1 MHKALRLTAC
11 AVVTFTALQASASE
25 GGASTYIVNGD
36 EVLSIDEFPSFSS
49 LYFDQLDTSGLYQN
63 YCGAT
68 ILDEYHVLTAAHCV
82 EGDSYYY
89 TYTSIAPQ
97 LLNEQQ
103 VLNGSVQLIRAS
115 EFYYPDTFVDSEA
128 LSWPDDIA
136 IVKLESPMPVS
147 PSDYVTLANL
157 SDIASYDIPGT
168 TMEVIGH
175 GYTRSATDSTDA
187 LQKTTQTLLS
197 SSECPSADTGSKQ
210 LCLIGDYSADTEL
223 LNSTCGGD
231 SGGPLYWYNGSQY
244 IQVGITSYGPT
255 QCGNPDSDYSSA
267 YTEVAEYGDWIA
279 DVLAGRMTPQVVV
292 TEFDREN
299 YTPDEG
305 DGGFG
310 DDSGGS
316 LSWAWLL
323 ALIVGRGLQSRRSK
337 NSID

>member
-1 MHKALRLTAC
+1 MHKAFRLAAC
-11 AVVTFTALQASASE
+11 AVVSLGPVHAVATD
-25 GGASTYIVNGD
+25 GGASTYIVNGIS
-36 EVLSIDEFPSFSS
+36 VSIQTFPSFSS

-97 LLNEQQ
+97 LENEQQ
-103 VLNGSVQLIRAS
+103 VLSGSVQLIRAS
-115 EFYYPDTFVDSEA
+115 EFYYPDTFVDNEA

-136 IVKLESPMPVS
+136 IVKLENPMPVD
-147 PSDYVTLANL
+147 PSDYVTLASMN
-157 SDIASYDIPGT
+157 DILDYDVVGT
-168 TMEVIGH
+168 EMVTIGH
-175 GYTRSATDSTDA
+175 GYTRSGTDDSDG
-187 LQKTTQTLLS
+187 LQGTTQRLLS
-197 SSECPSADTGSKQ
+197 RSGCSSAGTSSKQ
-210 LCLIGDYSADTEL
+210 LCLIGDYSPETDL

-244 IQVGITSYGPT
+244 VQVGITSYGPT

-267 YTEVAEYGDWIA
+267 YTEVAEYRGWIA
-279 DVLAGRMTPQVVV
+279 DVLAGREIPQVIV

-305 DGGFG
+305 DSGFG
-310 DDSGGS
+310 DESGGS
-316 LSWAWLL
+316 FSWAWLL
-323 ALIVGRGLQSRRSK
+323 ALIVGRGLQSHRSR
-337 NSID
+337 N